1 MSMNPRSKMI
11 SFRLSPEEYE
21 HFREVCLT
29 QGTRSFSEMA
39 RAAVNKLAQD
49 PDAAY
54 ATNGAVESR
63 LRNLETR
70 VQVLAAELRRLSNG
84 NTASESDGVS
94 HAE

>member
-1 MSMNPRSKMI
+1 MI
-11 SFRLSPEEYE
+11 SFRLSPEEYQ
-21 HFREVCLT
+21 HFRDFCLT

-49 PDAAY
+49 PEAAN

-63 LRNLETR
+63 LRNLEGR

-84 NTASESDGVS
+84 DAASEPGVVS